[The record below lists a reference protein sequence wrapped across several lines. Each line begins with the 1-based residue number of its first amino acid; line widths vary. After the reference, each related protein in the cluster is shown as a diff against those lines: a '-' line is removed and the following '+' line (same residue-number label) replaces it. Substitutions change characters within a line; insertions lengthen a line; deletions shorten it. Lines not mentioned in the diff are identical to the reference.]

1 MQKPVYELQENAV
14 HISKDLAAIF
24 IGAWLSVNGF
34 IAVMAI
40 KNSVEIAAIN
50 KAVNHVEKGKNTLR
64 EDVTE
69 IRKYILD
76 KK

>member
-1 MQKPVYELQENAV
+1 MYELQENAV
-14 HISKDLAAIF
+14 HISKEIVAIF
-24 IGAWLSVNGF
+24 ISAWLAVNGF

-50 KAVNHVEKGKNTLR
+50 KAVNHVEAGENTLR
-64 EDVTE
+64 QDVTE
-69 IRKYILD
+69 IRQHLL